1 VIPPKAN
8 RKTPRRYRKALY
20 KQRNRMERCFSKL
33 KHFRRIATR
42 FEKKKDH
49 FHSLVLWLA
58 PCFYCVNCRYN
69 LGNRTLL
76 PGFIDA
82 HTHLLEEMDGKKALS
97 QDSEM
102 LRIVATQSTAELVS
116 ALVPID

>member
-58 PCFYCVNCRYN
+58 PCFYCVNCRYK
-69 LGNRTLL
+69 LV
-76 PGFIDA
+76 
-82 HTHLLEEMDGKKALS
+82 HLNSWRRPSDLA
-97 QDSEM
+97 
-102 LRIVATQSTAELVS
+102 S
-116 ALVPID
+116 APENSA